1 MSNTENPESQPK
13 KKRFVLPI
21 DAMDRSKLHNIY
33 MPFITGVAL
42 FFPTARPF
50 DLGDEVN
57 ILLNLIDEPDKIL
70 LEGRVVWLT
79 PKQSEGG
86 YAAGIGVK
94 LEGENASHVRSKIDN
109 ILAGTLTSGPNTQT
123 M

>member
-1 MSNTENPESQPK
+1 MSETDNPESKPK

-21 DAMDRSKLHNIY
+21 DATDRNKLHSIY
-33 MPFITGVAL
+33 MPFIAGGGL
-42 FFPTARPF
+42 FFATERPF

-57 ILLNLIDEPDKIL
+57 ILLNLIDEPEKIL

-79 PKQSEGG
+79 PKHSEGG
-86 YAAGIGVK
+86 NAAGIGVK
-94 LEGENASHVRSKIDN
+94 LEGENASQVRSKIDN
-109 ILAGTLTSGPNTQT
+109 ILAGTLTSGPYTQT